1 MSYFSR
7 FPDIF
12 YDVTGDGNF
21 QVINNLLRR
30 VAFREKVRT
39 NTLLYDTYDVRE
51 GESPESIA
59 HKFYG
64 DPEFHWIVLMVN
76 NMMDR
81 YHDWPMTTP
90 QFLDY
95 VNDKYDNVDAV
106 HHYEITQ
113 SSGSTKVKIDIGT
126 DNTDYPSATPITNF
140 EFEQERQDT
149 IRQIRLL
156 DPVYVEQFVS
166 EFDALVK
173 ESIL

>member
-1 MSYFSR
+1 MSYFAR

-30 VAFREKVRT
+30 VAFRENVRT

-64 DPEFHWIVLMVN
+64 DVEFHWIVLMVN
-76 NMMDR
+76 NITDR
-81 YHDWPMTTP
+81 YHDWPMSTP
-90 QFLDY
+90 QFLEY
-95 VNDKYDNVDAV
+95 VNEKYTNVDAT

-113 SSGSTKVKIDIGT
+113 TSGSNKIKIDIGT
-126 DNTDYPSATPITNF
+126 DNTDYPSASVVTNF
-140 EFEQERQDT
+140 EFEEEEQDRK
-149 IRQIRLL
+149 RQIKLL
-156 DPVYVEQFVS
+156 DPAYIDQFVS
-166 EFDALVK
+166 EFDNLIN